1 MPWCCGPAQL
11 NGACDGTSGEV
22 ELRPQRKFTDDR
34 LRALAAAVN
43 AEKVGGFPSGRL
55 FLDSVEQALAVALVA
70 GYAVRH
76 FRHSQIA

>member
-1 MPWCCGPAQL
+1 MT
-11 NGACDGTSGEV
+11 ACV
-22 ELRPQRKFTDDR
+22 RWPR
-34 LRALAAAVN
+34 LVN